1 MNAETN
7 ELRAARTRLV
17 RFTWVLVVTIVAGG
31 IGFAIT
37 MGVGLAD
44 GLALSVETLAYLGKQ
59 QKQGAALF
67 VQLGVLHVGT
77 LVTWYWGWLFTD
89 LMMESHFLRHFREI
103 RRMKQVETMQ
113 GHAVICGG
121 GGVGAHIAETL
132 KERDEAFVIVEQDAE
147 TTEALRARGFLV
159 ATGDARDEETLRTAG
174 VARAKRLFA
183 VLPEAE
189 KNIVVTLTASA
200 MNAVLEVHA
209 RCERSDYVPK
219 LVRAGAHR
227 VTMPQIA
234 YAEHLVASAFDPLH
248 PRLGDT
254 RAP

>member
-1 MNAETN
+1 
-7 ELRAARTRLV
+7 
-17 RFTWVLVVTIVAGG
+17 
-31 IGFAIT
+31 
-37 MGVGLAD
+37 MGVSLAD

-89 LMMESHFLRHFREI
+89 LAMESHFLRHFRET
-103 RRMKQVETMQ
+103 RRMKKVESMH

-132 KERDEAFVIVEQDAE
+132 EGRDEAFVIVEQDGE
-147 TTEALRARGFLV
+147 TSEALRARGFLV

-174 VARAKRLFA
+174 VAQAKRLFA

-189 KNIVVTLTASA
+189 KNIVVALTASA
-200 MNAVLEVHA
+200 MNASLEINA
-209 RCERSDYVPK
+209 RCERPDYVSK

-227 VTMPQIA
+227 VTMPQVA
-234 YAEHLVASAFDPLH
+234 CAEQLVASAFAPEEDDSSR
-248 PRLGDT
+248 RLRT
-254 RAP
+254 A